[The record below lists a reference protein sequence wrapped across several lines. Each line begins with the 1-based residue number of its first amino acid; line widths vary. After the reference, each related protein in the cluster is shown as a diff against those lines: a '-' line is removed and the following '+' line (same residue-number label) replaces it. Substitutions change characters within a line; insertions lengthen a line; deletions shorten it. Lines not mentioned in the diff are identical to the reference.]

1 MAYLTYPNLAN
12 TGGFPLLEG
21 TAAVSG
27 GNLVI
32 TFQPHAALDNTWTGA
47 FYVKI
52 SNAVATGTQPVVFA
66 RTGRYISAHRIQRSS
81 ADSCAAHYF
90 RRWCYRCILRCEQQE
105 TVIVDQEWADNLI
118 LT

>member
-12 TGGFPLLEG
+12 TGGLPLLEG

-32 TFQPHAALDNTWTGA
+32 TFQPHAALGEAWTGG

-52 SNAVATGTQPVVFA
+52 SNAIATGSQPVVFA
-66 RTGRYISAHRIQRSS
+66 TQGQNGTYPLVGFNGAQLTAAQLVTSGGGVIIAFYDASNKRLSA
-81 ADSCAAHYF
+81 
-90 RRWCYRCILRCEQQE
+90 
-105 TVIVDQEWADNLI
+105 
-118 LT
+118 LTKNGPTT